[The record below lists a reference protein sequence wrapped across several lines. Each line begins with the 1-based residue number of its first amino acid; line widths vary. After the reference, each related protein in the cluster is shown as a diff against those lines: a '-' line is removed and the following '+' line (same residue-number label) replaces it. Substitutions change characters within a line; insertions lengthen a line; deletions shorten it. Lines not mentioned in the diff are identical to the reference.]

1 MSSAG
6 GPSAPEPFEQARAAL
21 DRHLDKVL
29 GGRVLEAVGW
39 HRPDPLTLYV
49 PLRGYTSA
57 TSASAYGFDPSEP
70 PTDGQQLFAEA
81 PEGDDYLLRLYFSH
95 YPTWPPSARFV
106 NPATKEFGPH
116 EKEWLPNISGASELH
131 VHAAYG
137 DGGEQLICCSATLE
151 FYLVNHDVQERHRW
165 RPGSS
170 FAITLNTLSRYLR
183 PPTYTGR
190 QQ

>member
-1 MSSAG
+1 MSPAG
-6 GPSAPEPFEQARAAL
+6 GTPAPEPFDQARAAL
-21 DRHLDKVL
+21 DRHLDNVL
-29 GGRVLEAVGW
+29 GGRTLEAVGW

-49 PLRGYTSA
+49 PLRGYTCE

-70 PTDGQQLFAEA
+70 WTDGQRPFADA
-81 PEGDDYLLRLYFSH
+81 PEGQEYLLRLYFSH
-95 YPTWPPSARFV
+95 YPTWPPSARFM
-106 NPATKEFGPH
+106 NPTTKKFGPRDL
-116 EKEWLPNISGASELH
+116 EWLPNISGTNELA

-151 FYLVNHDVQERHRW
+151 FYLVNHDVQDRHRW

-170 FAITLNTLSRYLR
+170 FAMTLNTLSRYLR
-183 PPTYTGR
+183 PPTYSGR